1 VNRPSPLPPRAARER
16 RGQAPADLPAGRATF
31 RTESDPSDAG
41 GDRRGT
47 ARGRRITELQGGEGA
62 TVAHAHHVENGA
74 MAVCVPA
81 APLAPLAD
89 TPTVRTLAAR
99 IARMELERLATA
111 RCPACG
117 PEAPLAVL
125 MPPAV
130 RTMADL
136 RDPPPEFCPLCG
148 RQRLFVIPAPRLGA
162 RP

>member
-1 VNRPSPLPPRAARER
+1 M
-16 RGQAPADLPAGRATF
+16 G
-31 RTESDPSDAG
+31 
-41 GDRRGT
+41 
-47 ARGRRITELQGGEGA
+47 
-62 TVAHAHHVENGA
+62 
-74 MAVCVPA
+74 VCVPAAA

-99 IARMELERLATA
+99 IARMELERRATA

-117 PEAPLAVL
+117 PDAPLAVL

-136 RDPPPEFCPLCG
+136 RDPPPGFCPVCG
-148 RQRLFVIPAPRLGA
+148 RQRLYVIPAPSMGA

>member
-1 VNRPSPLPPRAARER
+1 
-16 RGQAPADLPAGRATF
+16 
-31 RTESDPSDAG
+31 
-41 GDRRGT
+41 
-47 ARGRRITELQGGEGA
+47 
-62 TVAHAHHVENGA
+62 
-74 MAVCVPA
+74 M
-81 APLAPLAD
+81 
-89 TPTVRTLAAR
+89 RTLAAR
-99 IARMELERLATA
+99 IARMEMQRLATA

-136 RDPPPEFCPLCG
+136 RDPPPGFCPLCG

>member
-1 VNRPSPLPPRAARER
+1 MGLR
-16 RGQAPADLPAGRATF
+16 
-31 RTESDPSDAG
+31 
-41 GDRRGT
+41 
-47 ARGRRITELQGGEGA
+47 
-62 TVAHAHHVENGA
+62 
-74 MAVCVPA
+74 VPA
-81 APLAPLAD
+81 AAPPASLAD

-99 IARMELERLATA
+99 IARMEMQRRATA

-136 RDPPPEFCPLCG
+136 RDPPPGFCPVCG
-148 RQRLFVIPAPRLGA
+148 RQRLYVVPAPRLGA